1 MNIVRIYIN
10 IYSIVEVAD
19 IHNHHTDLVEEV
31 LEVQVEEACVHQVD
45 AVDIE
50 DILVLL
56 VVVDNS
62 EEDIVDVRNVDH
74 LEVDEE
80 CIPRI
85 YIFILSIIYIILIT
99 V

>member
-19 IHNHHTDLVEEV
+19 IHNHHTDLVVEV
-31 LEVQVEEACVHQVD
+31 LEVQGEEACVHQVD

-80 CIPRI
+80 CIPAAVLLVSVVRM
-85 YIFILSIIYIILIT
+85 S

>member
-31 LEVQVEEACVHQVD
+31 LEVQGEEACVHQVD

-62 EEDIVDVRNVDH
+62 EEDIVDVHNVDH

-85 YIFILSIIYIILIT
+85 YYLY
-99 V
+99 

>member
-31 LEVQVEEACVHQVD
+31 LEVQGGEACVHQVD

-56 VVVDNS
+56 VAVDNS

-80 CIPRI
+80 YIPVAVLLVSVVRM
-85 YIFILSIIYIILIT
+85 S